1 VSVRRTVAVVGGG
14 VAGIAA
20 AVRAAEAGWRVELIE
35 TRTKLGGRA
44 TSFDDVRTGVE
55 LDNCQHV
62 VMGCCTNILDLYDR
76 LGVLGEIDW
85 HETLWFARGAG
96 AMDAL
101 SIAPLLPAPTHY
113 GPSFLRMRLFSWRE
127 KVAIARA
134 FMAILRMGGRGR
146 VRWTGRA
153 FGEFLAEARQP
164 ARVVELFWDPVVLS
178 ACNLPSA
185 ACEAAH
191 ALKVF
196 DEGMLAHRFAGAVGV
211 SRVPLGRLYGR
222 VEELVAA
229 SGGVVRLRT
238 SARALAFDGRRITG
252 VVCDDGVV
260 AAQAVIAAV
269 PPDRLARLCSDT
281 LRAQDKRLANLGRFA
296 FSPILGVHL
305 AFRRRVMP
313 RANLALPG
321 RATHWLFAH
330 GASDGVGTG
339 EGARGGGGGTG
350 VGGTR
355 IGDRAGGFVQRI
367 EAVVSAADAW
377 MGLSEEE
384 TTRRVLADMSWALGV
399 ATEDLARELVWS
411 RPVLEKRAT
420 FASVPGV
427 DAMRPRVRVEAGDLR
442 GGVANLFV
450 AGEWTDTG
458 WPSTME
464 GAARSGY
471 AAAAAC
477 TGEGGVV
484 ADLPRARLAGLLRG

>member
-1 VSVRRTVAVVGGG
+1 MTVVRTVAIVGGG

-35 TRTKLGGRA
+35 TRMRLGGRA
-44 TSFDDVRTGVE
+44 TSFDDVRSGAE

-76 LGVLGEIDW
+76 LGVLGEVEW
-85 HETLWFARGAG
+85 HDTLWFARGGG
-96 AMDAL
+96 AVDAL
-101 SIAPLLPAPTHY
+101 SIAPVLPAPLHY
-113 GPSFLRMRLFSWRE
+113 TPAFLRMKLLSLAE
-127 KVAIARA
+127 KRAVARA
-134 FMAILRMGGRGR
+134 FLAILRMGPKGR

-153 FGEFLAEARQP
+153 FGDFLAETRQP
-164 ARVVELFWDPVVLS
+164 AGAVERFWDPVVLS

-185 ACEAAH
+185 RCEATH

-211 SRVPLGRLYGR
+211 SRVPLGRLYEG
-222 VEELVAA
+222 VGGVGGVGAMVAA
-229 SGGVVRLRT
+229 TGGALRLRT
-238 SARALAFDGRRITG
+238 SARALAFDGSRITG

-260 AAQAVIAAV
+260 PAQAVIAAV
-269 PPDRLARLCSDT
+269 PPDRLARLCSAT
-281 LRAQDKRLANLGRFA
+281 LRARDRRLAHLGSFA

-305 AFRRRVMP
+305 AFRRAVMP
-313 RANLALPG
+313 RPNLALPA

-330 GASDGVGTG
+330 EAPSGA
-339 EGARGGGGGTG
+339 
-350 VGGTR
+350 
-355 IGDRAGGFVQRI
+355 GFAQRV
-367 EAVVSAADAW
+367 EAVASAADDW
-377 MGLSEEE
+377 TGLSEEE
-384 TTRRVLADMSWALGV
+384 TTRRVLADMAWALG
-399 ATEDLARELVWS
+399 EREESLARELAWS

-420 FASVPGV
+420 FASAPGV
-427 DAMRPRVRVEAGDLR
+427 DAIRPRARAEAGDLA
-442 GGVANLFV
+442 GGVANLFL

-477 TGEGGVV
+477 TGAGGAVP
-484 ADLPRARLAGLLRG
+484 DLPPSRLVRLARHL